1 VGSDQPLLDVAVAL
15 SDGAP
20 IDWES
25 AARFVTS
32 EDDRRLLA
40 ELRFI
45 ADLARPTGAD
55 SSGVFT
61 SAASGAGSGPAPAIR
76 ETRHSAGES
85 WGPLKIIEHV
95 GRGTFG
101 DVYRAWDSRLDRE
114 VALKILRQQERDDQA
129 GASTV
134 IEEGRLLARVRHPNV
149 VTVYGAERINGE
161 IGLWMEY
168 VHGKTVE
175 QQLREEGPFDVDRV
189 IKIGVELSG
198 ALSTVHRAGLIHRDV
213 KAQNVLCD
221 RDGRLVLSD
230 FGAGCEARQTTDVG
244 TRELK
249 GTPLCVAPEVLAGQ
263 SATPSSDVYSLG
275 VLLYHLVTGTYPVR
289 GRTLKDVREAHAN
302 NVRTS
307 LAEARPDLPNA
318 FVRTVNR
325 ALDPDPDNRH
335 PSPTALAH
343 ELALQIS
350 PAIQRPPA
358 SPGRAWSVESPATGA
373 PLPLPPILDASWVVT
388 FVGRTPELSQLAA
401 SWARAKTGQR
411 QLVLVSGEPGIG
423 KTRLSLTFAR
433 TCADAGGTVLVGRSD
448 EEALVPYQPLV
459 EALTWYTSV
468 CPDDELRDDLA
479 ASGSGSELAHLVP
492 GLLRRWPDLRIAPS
506 MSVETQRYRLFEA
519 VRQLLGVVAARRP
532 LLLIL
537 EDLHWADKPT
547 LLALRHLAR
556 AQQRV
561 PICIVGTYRESD
573 LDRGHPLGEMLG
585 DLRRE
590 PGVTRLSM
598 RGLTDTEVRD
608 LAANMMGPDAL
619 DVAPFLYEITAGNPF
634 FVGEMLRHLKES
646 GAVERVRGKG
656 AVSITELGLPPGIR
670 DVIGRRLARTTERC
684 QQTLTLAAVV
694 GREFD
699 LCVLK
704 ALGDL
709 TEDDLLDALDE
720 AVAAH
725 LIGEAPGAPD
735 RFSFLHAL
743 IRETVYAELSSSR
756 RCRLHQR
763 VGDVIERLTQGNA
776 NPPLADLAY
785 HFVQAAP
792 VGSAD
797 KAIDYATR
805 AGDRAADVLASEEA
819 SRFYGMA
826 LHCLEDSESANV
838 APRRVDLHTRRARA
852 FGGLAQWAN
861 ERREV
866 ELALELLPPDRV
878 EQRAELVLILADS
891 CFYLLDIDGVRRFA
905 DEGYE
910 LAHKAERPDLCADAL
925 GWIARCQQASG
936 DVVAAVETDRKAI
949 AYGRGRKGVAI
960 YHSPHTLYLAGH
972 MADAVAAG
980 ERAAEL
986 ARTSRDA
993 ELVMYGLPHYAL
1005 ALGGIGRFDH
1015 AFRTFDEARRF
1026 GRKYGVLPLVAR
1038 ATAMEAGVHL
1048 AIFDLEGAEALQR
1061 EAQELARSLSFAPT
1075 LVSAGI
1081 DLLFTMARRHDPG
1094 SAELVLRETTAA
1106 ALTTPGW
1113 HEWLWR
1119 VRLSEARAELALA
1132 RDEPHD
1138 AILEAT
1144 AAIEQSRARS
1154 RRKYEALGLV
1164 TRAAALQRLGQ
1175 TKQAIADVGVAV
1187 AVARQILDPA
1197 LQLYALG
1204 AHLAV
1209 AGSDEVAAEAVA
1221 LYQRIR
1227 SALPDDTMKQR
1238 FDSRELVR
1246 RITGR

>member
-1 VGSDQPLLDVAVAL
+1 MGSGEFLLDVAVAL

-20 IDWES
+20 VDWDS
-25 AARFVTS
+25 AARSVTS
-32 EDDRRLLA
+32 EDDRGLLA

-45 ADLARPTGAD
+45 ADMARLTRAD
-55 SSGVFT
+55 SSGLLT
-61 SAASGAGSGPAPAIR
+61 STSDARSRPAPAAPER
-76 ETRHSAGES
+76 RHSAGES

-114 VALKILRQQERDDQA
+114 VALKILRHQEPDDQA
-129 GASTV
+129 GGSTV

-149 VTVYGAERINGE
+149 VTVYGAERISREVGV
-161 IGLWMEY
+161 WMEF

-189 IKIGVELSG
+189 VKIGVELSG

-221 RDGRLVLSD
+221 RDGRLVLTD
-230 FGAGCEARQTTDVG
+230 FGAGCEVQQTTDAG
-244 TRELK
+244 TRDLK

-263 SATPSSDVYSLG
+263 AATPSSDVYSLG

-289 GRTLKDVREAHAN
+289 GRTLKEVREAHAN

-325 ALDPDPDNRH
+325 ALDPHPDNRY
-335 PSPTALAH
+335 PSPAALGH
-343 ELALQIS
+343 ELASQIS
-350 PAIQRPPA
+350 PVIQRPTA
-358 SPGRAWSVESPATGA
+358 SPARAWWGESVETGA
-373 PLPLPPILDASWVVT
+373 PLPLPPILDTSSVVT
-388 FVGRTPELSQLAA
+388 FVGRTLELNQLAA
-401 SWARAKTGQR
+401 CWARAQTGQR

-433 TCADAGGTVLVGRSD
+433 TCAGAGATVLVGRSD
-448 EEALVPYQPLV
+448 EEALVPYQPVV

-479 ASGSGSELAHLVP
+479 ASGSGSEVAHLVP
-492 GLLRRWPDLRIAPS
+492 DLLRRRPDLRIAPP

-519 VRQLLGVVAARRP
+519 VDQLLGVVAARRP
-532 LLLIL
+532 LLLIV

-556 AQQRV
+556 AQQRA
-561 PICIVGTYRESD
+561 PICIIGTYRESD
-573 LDRGHPLGEMLG
+573 LDRGHPLGEMLAE
-585 DLRRE
+585 LHRE
-590 PGVTRLSM
+590 PAVSRLSM
-598 RGLTDTEVRD
+598 RGLTEAEVRD
-608 LAANMMGPDAL
+608 LVATMMGPDAFDL
-619 DVAPFLYEITAGNPF
+619 APFLREITGGNPF
-634 FVGEMLRHLKES
+634 FVGELLRHLKES

-656 AVSITELGLPPGIR
+656 AVTMTELGLPEGIR

-684 QQTLTLAAVV
+684 QQTLTLAAIV

-699 LCVLK
+699 LGVLK

-709 TEDDLLDALDE
+709 TEDHLLDALDE
-720 AVAAH
+720 GVAAH
-725 LIGEAPGAPD
+725 LIGEAPSAPN

-756 RCRLHQR
+756 RRRLHQR
-763 VGDVIERLTQGNA
+763 VGEAIERLTQAHA

-785 HFVQAAP
+785 HFIQAAP
-792 VGSAD
+792 IGSAD

-805 AGDRAADVLASEEA
+805 AGDRAADALASEEA

-826 LHCLEDSESANV
+826 LHCLEFSESANV
-838 APRRVDLHTRRARA
+838 ALRRVDLHTRRARA
-852 FGGLAQWAN
+852 FGSLAQWAN

-866 ELALELLPPDRV
+866 ELALESLPPDRV
-878 EQRAELVLILADS
+878 EQRAELLLILADS

-905 DEGYE
+905 AEGYE
-910 LAHKAERPDLCADAL
+910 LAHRADLPDLCADAL
-925 GWIARCQQASG
+925 GWTARCQQAAG
-936 DVVAAVETDRKAI
+936 DVVGAVETDRKAI
-949 AYGRGRKGVAI
+949 AHGRGRKGVAI

-972 MADAVAAG
+972 MADAVVAG

-986 ARTSRDA
+986 ARTLRDA
-993 ELVMYGLPHYAL
+993 DLVMYGLPHYGL
-1005 ALGGIGRFDH
+1005 ALGGIGRFDD
-1015 AFRTFDEARRF
+1015 AFRIFGEARRF
-1026 GRKYGVLPLVAR
+1026 GRKYGVLPLLAR

-1075 LVSAGI
+1075 LVSASI

-1094 SAELVLRETTAA
+1094 SAELLLRETAAA
-1106 ALTTPGW
+1106 ALSTPGW
-1113 HEWLWR
+1113 HEWLWK

-1132 RDEPHD
+1132 RDEPHV
-1138 AILEAT
+1138 AIVEAT

-1154 RRKYEALGLV
+1154 RRKYEALGLA
-1164 TRAAALQRLGQ
+1164 TRAAARQRLGQ
-1175 TKQAIADVGVAV
+1175 TKQAIADACAAV
-1187 AVARQILDPA
+1187 SVAREILDPA
-1197 LQLYALG
+1197 LLLYTLG

-1209 AGSDEVAAEAVA
+1209 EGSDELAAEAVT

-1227 SALPDDTMKQR
+1227 SVLPDDTTKQR
-1238 FDSRELVR
+1238 FDSCELVR
-1246 RITGR
+1246 RIP

>member
-1 VGSDQPLLDVAVAL
+1 MGSGEPLLDVAVAL

-20 IDWES
+20 VDWDS
-25 AARFVTS
+25 AARSVTS
-32 EDDRRLLA
+32 EDDRGLLA

-45 ADLARPTGAD
+45 ADMARLTRAD
-55 SSGVFT
+55 SSGLLT
-61 SAASGAGSGPAPAIR
+61 STFDARSRPASAGR
-76 ETRHSAGES
+76 ERRHSAGES

-114 VALKILRQQERDDQA
+114 VALKILRHQEPDDQA
-129 GASTV
+129 GSSTV

-149 VTVYGAERINGE
+149 VTVYGAERIGRE
-161 IGLWMEY
+161 VGVWMEF

-189 IKIGVELSG
+189 VKIGVELSG

-221 RDGRLVLSD
+221 RDGRLVLTD
-230 FGAGCEARQTTDVG
+230 FGAGCEVQQTTDAG
-244 TRELK
+244 TRDLK

-289 GRTLKDVREAHAN
+289 GRTLKEVREAHAN

-307 LAEARPDLPNA
+307 LAEARPDLPNG

-325 ALDPDPDNRH
+325 ALDPHPDNRY
-335 PSPTALAH
+335 PSPAALGH
-343 ELALQIS
+343 ELASQIS
-350 PAIQRPPA
+350 PVIQRSTA
-358 SPGRAWSVESPATGA
+358 SPARAWWRESVETGA
-373 PLPLPPILDASWVVT
+373 PLPLPPILDTSSVVT
-388 FVGRTPELSQLAA
+388 FVGRTPELNQLAA
-401 SWARAKTGQR
+401 CWARAQTGQR

-433 TCADAGGTVLVGRSD
+433 TCADAGATVLVGRSD
-448 EEALVPYQPLV
+448 EEALVPYQPVV

-479 ASGSGSELAHLVP
+479 ASGSGSEVAHLVP
-492 GLLRRWPDLRIAPS
+492 DLLRRRPDLRIAPP

-519 VRQLLGVVAARRP
+519 VNQLLRVVAARRP

-556 AQQRV
+556 AQQ
-561 PICIVGTYRESD
+561 PAAICIIGTYRESD
-573 LDRGHPLGEMLG
+573 LDRGHPLGEMLAE
-585 DLRRE
+585 LHRE
-590 PGVTRLSM
+590 PAGTRLSM
-598 RGLTDTEVRD
+598 RGLTGAEVRD
-608 LAANMMGPDAL
+608 LVATMMGPDAVDL
-619 DVAPFLYEITAGNPF
+619 APLLHEITGGNPF
-634 FVGEMLRHLKES
+634 FVGELLRHLKES
-646 GAVERVRGKG
+646 GAVERVRGRG
-656 AVSITELGLPPGIR
+656 AVAITELGLPEGIR

-684 QQTLTLAAVV
+684 QQALTLAAVV

-699 LCVLK
+699 LGVLK

-709 TEDDLLDALDE
+709 AEDHLLDALDE

-725 LIGEAPGAPD
+725 LIGEAPTAPN

-756 RCRLHQR
+756 RRRLHQR
-763 VGDVIERLTQGNA
+763 VGEVIERLTQAHA

-785 HFVQAAP
+785 HFIQAAP
-792 VGSAD
+792 IGSAD

-805 AGDRAADVLASEEA
+805 AGDRAADALASEEA

-826 LHCLEDSESANV
+826 LHCLEFSESANV
-838 APRRVDLHTRRARA
+838 ALRRVELHTRRARA
-852 FGGLAQWAN
+852 FGSLAQWAN

-866 ELALELLPPDRV
+866 ELALESLPPDRV
-878 EQRAELVLILADS
+878 EQRAELLLMLADS
-891 CFYLLDIDGVRRFA
+891 CFYLLDIVGVRRFA
-905 DEGYE
+905 AEGYE
-910 LAHKAERPDLCADAL
+910 LAHRADLPDLCADAL
-925 GWIARCQQASG
+925 GWIARCQQAGG
-936 DVVAAVETDRKAI
+936 DLVAAVETDRKAI
-949 AYGRGRKGVAI
+949 AHGRGRKGVAI

-972 MADAVAAG
+972 MADAVVAG
-980 ERAAEL
+980 ERAAEF
-986 ARTSRDA
+986 ARTLRDPD
-993 ELVMYGLPHYAL
+993 LVMYGLPHYGL
-1005 ALGGIGRFDH
+1005 ALGGLGRFDD
-1015 AFRTFDEARRF
+1015 AFRIFGEARRF
-1026 GRKYGVLPLVAR
+1026 GRKYGVLPLLAR

-1075 LVSAGI
+1075 LVSASI

-1094 SAELVLRETTAA
+1094 SAELLLRETVAA
-1106 ALTTPGW
+1106 ALSTPGW
-1113 HEWLWR
+1113 HEWLWK

-1132 RDEPHD
+1132 RDEPHV
-1138 AILEAT
+1138 AIVEAT

-1154 RRKYEALGLV
+1154 RRKYEALGLA

-1175 TKQAIADVGVAV
+1175 TKQAIADAC
-1187 AVARQILDPA
+1187 AAASVAREILDPA
-1197 LQLYALG
+1197 LQLHALG

-1209 AGSDEVAAEAVA
+1209 EGSDELAAEAVT

-1227 SALPDDTMKQR
+1227 SELPDDTTKQR
-1238 FDSRELVR
+1238 FDSCELVR
-1246 RITGR
+1246 RIT